1 MAYSEVV
8 EEQGKFRAII
18 EVDESPSEPD
28 WDGQAAV
35 LSLNTQHYSYDV
47 EAKNSAGEGF
57 DDALRRFYETT
68 GDAMETFERYLR
80 IFHGT
85 KAFSVIEADY
95 RSTDY
100 TYIAF
105 DTAKLRE
112 EWGNTDAFLD
122 QLEAEGKLDTLCKTD
137 LDAWYAWATGDV
149 WGVRVERSTGFVKT
163 WEDGSVEDGREWVT
177 VEDTEVWG
185 YYGQDDAEEQAREA
199 LRIEVEA
206 EAKTK

>member
-1 MAYSEVV
+1 MTYEEIV
-8 EEQGKFRAII
+8 EEQGKFRAVI
-18 EVDESPSEPD
+18 VNDECPSEPD

-35 LSLNTQHYSYDV
+35 LSLYTQHYSFDV

-57 DDALRRFYETT
+57 EHALSHFNEMTLD
-68 GDAMETFERYLR
+68 GLEVFERYLR

-85 KAFSVIEADY
+85 KGFSVIEADY

-112 EWGNTDAFLD
+112 EWGNSDEYLD
-122 QLEAEGKLDTLCKTD
+122 GLAAEGKLDTLCKGD

-149 WGVRVERSTGFVKT
+149 WGIRVERSTGFVKT
-163 WEDGSVEDGREWVT
+163 YEDGSVEDGREWVT

-185 YYGQDDAEEQAREA
+185 YYGQDDAEEQARAA

-206 EAKTK
+206 EAKA